1 MDDGAASVESLV
13 LAFQGGD
20 DHALDRIV
28 ERMRGP
34 LLRMATWIVG
44 DPVTAEDVFLDAMTR
59 LLALLPEFD
68 KPANFNSY
76 ARRTVRNA
84 AVDTIR
90 RRADRDSLR
99 SLRDTDRRARARKQ
113 DPGTFVE
120 GVPGT
125 RPNPE
130 QLAIMTQ
137 HQQMVR
143 EAVESLKEPRRTIV
157 RLFYQGERSYEE
169 IAEQLLIS
177 PATVK
182 RHLAASRQLLAVRLR
197 SLEGVRLVS

>member
-1 MDDGAASVESLV
+1 MDDGTASVESLV
-13 LAFQGGD
+13 LAFQEGD
-20 DHALDRIV
+20 NSALDRIV

-34 LLRMATWIVG
+34 LLRMATWILR
-44 DPVTAEDVFLDAMTR
+44 DPVTAEDVFIDAMTR
-59 LLALLPEFD
+59 LVTLLPDFD

-99 SLRDTDRRARARKQ
+99 SLQDTDRRARARSK

-130 QLAIMTQ
+130 QAALMAERRD
-137 HQQMVR
+137 MVR
-143 EAVESLKEPRRTIV
+143 DAMADLKEPRRTIV
-157 RLFYQGERSYEE
+157 ELFYRDDRSYDE
-169 IAEQLLIS
+169 IAEQLGMS
-177 PATVK
+177 SATVK